1 MTVRLALA
9 VAIASL
15 VAAGCG
21 GTAEPRGD
29 VPASAALAPADALG
43 FASIATDES
52 SPQWEAAGRL
62 LDRVPGARE
71 SFAGFISELELEGTT
86 WEADVAPAIGDELVF
101 VLTAERQVVALVK
114 PHDEQKLRALI
125 AKSDRPSVLRSV
137 SGWTAISES
146 TSAMTVY
153 EAALRKGTLA
163 GSDSLANGFGA
174 LPDQTLARLWVDVA
188 AATRHL
194 GEAFQSA
201 SQEVD
206 LGIDWLS
213 AAVSAEDEGIRL
225 ALGTRTPDGGGTR
238 YEPELFA
245 RVPADAVVALSFGGT
260 QGLLDRVQGSLPID
274 DIAEQVEATS
284 GVSVDGFLD
293 ALSGEGLL
301 YVRAG
306 DRIPEVTLVLA
317 PPDAEKA
324 WETVD
329 RAAHSLARQVDAE
342 VESVTEDG
350 REVRR
355 VAVRDFTLRY
365 ARLDEDTVV
374 VTTGAGG
381 IRMFADEGP
390 KLVTSDAYLR
400 AAEEVGLHER
410 TSGFVYLDIDGLLP
424 LVEGLAGEEQVPPDA
439 RDVVEALDSFILQS
453 SADGDTTTV
462 SGFVRLND

>member
-71 SFAGFISELELEGTT
+71 SFAGFISELESEGTT

-163 GSDSLANGFGA
+163 GSDSLADGFGA

-206 LGIDWLS
+206 LGMDWLS

>member
-9 VAIASL
+9 VAIAGL

-29 VPASAALAPADALG
+29 VPASASLAPGDALG
-43 FASIATDES
+43 FASITTDES

-62 LDRVPGARE
+62 LDRIPGARE
-71 SFAGFISELELEGTT
+71 SFAGFISELESEGTT

-146 TSAMTVY
+146 TSAMTAY
-153 EAALRKGTLA
+153 ETALRKGTLA
-163 GSDSLANGFGA
+163 GSDALADGFGA

-188 AATRHL
+188 AATRQL
-194 GEAFQSA
+194 GEAFQNA

-225 ALGTRTPDGGGTR
+225 ALGTHAPDGGGTR

-260 QGLLDRVQGSLPID
+260 QGLLDRVQGSIPID
-274 DIAEQVEATS
+274 DIAEQVEETT
-284 GVSVDGFLD
+284 GVSVDGLLD

-301 YVRAG
+301 FVRAG

-329 RAAHSLARQVDAE
+329 RVAHSLARQVDAE
-342 VESVTEDG
+342 VETVTEDG

-355 VAVRDFTLRY
+355 VAVGDFTLRY
-365 ARLDEDTVV
+365 ARLDEDTVI

-400 AAEEVGLHER
+400 AAEEVGLQER
-410 TSGFVYLDIDGLLP
+410 TSGFAYVDIDALIP
-424 LVEGLAGEEQVPPDA
+424 VVEGLAGEEQVPPDV
-439 RDVVEALDSFILQS
+439 REVVEALDSFILQS

>member
-71 SFAGFISELELEGTT
+71 SFAGFISELESEGTT